1 MRGKIRVR
9 RRKFRKSGKEDS
21 FFGYSS
27 DNSVALV
34 ESIHHRR
41 YALQPSPNEHTEVP
55 AASTCLFRHNSCC
68 ARFFFFLYVAFLSL
82 FLSFSFLFSN
92 AHTFPPHCSPR
103 LLLRPLFLPYLAGA
117 GAGAGAG
124 VRVKVLL
131 GSGFGYRP
139 TRNRCKRAFVTTPP
153 SLTTEGMHNAQASS
167 LATGLS
173 R

>member
-1 MRGKIRVR
+1 MVTLVTTLSPLWRVSITVDMPCNHLQTSIP
-9 RRKFRKSGKEDS
+9 KFPPQAHA
-21 FFGYSS
+21 SS
-27 DNSVALV
+27 ATTVAVLV
-34 ESIHHRR
+34 
-41 YALQPSPNEHTEVP
+41 
-55 AASTCLFRHNSCC
+55 
-68 ARFFFFLYVAFLSL
+68 FFLSYMLHFSHF

-117 GAGAGAG
+117 GAGAGVRVR